1 MSPAPVSFL
10 LLATGTLILG
20 PVLFFL
26 LRERGGPFRFLD
38 GFVMVAVP
46 GLVFF
51 HVVPEAVALREPWLV
66 LAVAGGFLAPGAL
79 ERLTRDAVGRTD
91 QLALVLGISGLA
103 LHALLEGGALAQLT
117 GAGDLGLG
125 LAVSLHR
132 IPVGLA
138 VWWLVRERAG
148 DGAAVASVVGVAALT
163 GVGFAGGGALAETVG
178 SGAVEL
184 YQAFVGGTLVHVA
197 FHQIGEHHR
206 SRPGRLDSG
215 IEGAGALVALGL
227 LVLVGVF
234 EARAGAGDAL
244 ALVSRLV
251 TLAARGA
258 PALLLAYLA
267 VSVLRAVTGPVSIRR
282 MSRGGP
288 AVAAARGTLLG
299 LRSPVGSWGLDPLYR
314 TPLARGAAPSAALA
328 LLVAT
333 REMGLDALFVSVPL
347 LGPDVAAARV
357 GTAAT
362 VALLVGWGVGR
373 RLRPRPALPVM
384 SQGTWDPPAWPT
396 RVRSGLRAG
405 FGAALD
411 HTAPWFLLGALLAAA
426 AAPLLAGGW
435 PAGIPGW
442 AAVVTVALLG
452 LPWHVRAS
460 AATAP
465 MAVLLA
471 AGLSPGAVLAFLVTG
486 PAVDPAGVRGL
497 AALHGRGVATRFLAW
512 VGALAV
518 AVGLMTDRALA
529 GLPVPSLEEL
539 LVDPPGA
546 LERGALAVLA
556 LLLVGSL
563 LRRGVRR
570 FVEEVGMARG
580 HHHPGH
586 PGTHGHEHEHGTSP
600 GQPET
605 DPHFG

>member
-1 MSPAPVSFL
+1 MSATPGSFL

-66 LAVAGGFLAPGAL
+66 LAVVGGFMAPGAL
-79 ERLTRDAVGRTD
+79 ERLTRDAAGRTD
-91 QLALVLGISGLA
+91 QLALLLGISGLA

-148 DGAAVASVVGVAALT
+148 DGAAVAAVVAVAVLT
-163 GVGFAGGGALAETVG
+163 GVGFAGGGALAELVG
-178 SGAVEL
+178 IGAVEL

-197 FHQIGEHHR
+197 FHQIGEHHQ
-206 SRPGRLDSG
+206 SRPGRLASG

-227 LVLVGVF
+227 LVLVGIF
-234 EARAGAGDAL
+234 EARAGAGEAL

-251 TLAARGA
+251 ILAATGA
-258 PALLLAYLA
+258 PALLLAYLT
-267 VSVLRAVTGPVSIRR
+267 VSVLGIVTGPVSIRR

-288 AVAAARGTLLG
+288 WGAAARGTLLG

-347 LGPDVAAARV
+347 LGSGLAAARV
-357 GTAAT
+357 ATAAG
-362 VALLVGWGVGR
+362 VALLVGWGIGR
-373 RLRPRPALPVM
+373 RLLPLPALPVM
-384 SQGTWDPPAWPT
+384 SDGISGPPAWPT
-396 RVRSGLRAG
+396 RIRTGLRAG

-411 HTAPWFLLGALLAAA
+411 HTAPWFLLGVLLAAA
-426 AAPLLAGGW
+426 AAPLLTDGW
-435 PAGIPGW
+435 PGRLPGP
-442 AAVVTVALLG
+442 AAVVLLVLLG

-471 AGLSPGAVLAFLVTG
+471 AGLSPGAVLAFLITG

-497 AALHGRGVATRFLAW
+497 AALHGRGVAIRFVAW
-512 VGALAV
+512 VTVLAV
-518 AVGLMTDRALA
+518 AVGMATDLWLG
-529 GLPVPSLEEL
+529 GLEVPSLEEL
-539 LVDPPGA
+539 LVSEPGP
-546 LERGALAVLA
+546 LERGALAVLG

-580 HHHPGH
+580 HRHPGQA
-586 PGTHGHEHEHGTSP
+586 GGHHHEHGPTP
-600 GQPET
+600 GQADV